1 MFSHHTGLDSN
12 LDQIANRNALLLY
25 NKISEQ
31 YYDCE
36 ILERV
41 KSLVPRHILQL
52 NEQEDDM
59 TKSLLGWFKNDFMS
73 WTPKDPICKQCM
85 NEGRGNIP
93 LQVQIMIGT
102 SWKSRSMEI
111 HRCNK
116 CDYEYTFPRYG
127 DILKIA
133 ETRTGRCTEWSMLFG
148 AIMNALCIET
158 RIVHDFLDHCWNET
172 IIHGEWV
179 HIDSAIAYPIS
190 FNHPHYYEENWG
202 KEYQYVLAFS
212 RDGGVEDVTQ
222 RYTKDLNAVT
232 KRTTKNKERCIF
244 FHD

>member
-1 MFSHHTGLDSN
+1 
-12 LDQIANRNALLLY
+12 
-25 NKISEQ
+25 
-31 YYDCE
+31 
-36 ILERV
+36 
-41 KSLVPRHILQL
+41 
-52 NEQEDDM
+52 
-59 TKSLLGWFKNDFMS
+59 
-73 WTPKDPICKQCM
+73 M
-85 NEGRGNIP
+85 NEGRGKIP
-93 LQVQIMIGT
+93 LQVQVMIGT
-102 SWKSRSMEI
+102 SWKSRAMEI

-158 RIVHDFLDHCWNET
+158 RIVYHFLDHCWNEA

-179 HIDSAIAYPIS
+179 HIDSTLAYPIS

-222 RYTKDLNAVT
+222 RYTKDWHAV
-232 KRTTKNKERCIF
+232 KHRRKKSNSFSGIF
-244 FHD
+244 P

>member
-73 WTPKDPICKQCM
+73 WTPKDPICKHCM
-85 NEGRGNIP
+85 NEGRGKIP

-102 SWKSRSMEI
+102 SWKSRAMEI

-133 ETRTGRCTEWSMLFG
+133 ETRTGRW
-148 AIMNALCIET
+148 
-158 RIVHDFLDHCWNET
+158 
-172 IIHGEWV
+172 
-179 HIDSAIAYPIS
+179 Y
-190 FNHPHYYEENWG
+190 
-202 KEYQYVLAFS
+202 
-212 RDGGVEDVTQ
+212 
-222 RYTKDLNAVT
+222 
-232 KRTTKNKERCIF
+232 
-244 FHD
+244 